1 VSLWVAVPFGIASAI
16 AYGASTAVQHSAAHS
31 EAAEGRGLLQLL
43 RNPRWLLSVAGDAI
57 GLLLQA
63 IALYTGPV
71 VLIQPLLVL
80 ALPVSL
86 AVGRML
92 GGPRPQRDD
101 YLACIGIIA
110 ALAVFF
116 VLLGNPGNGDLL
128 PSRTAALS
136 VAIALTA
143 GALVVAAVRGRS
155 KTTTAVVYGAVA
167 GAGFGFVGVLLNAV
181 ATASNQHQLTRPSG
195 VVALLGL
202 VVVGSGAFIL
212 TQLAFQV
219 GALGASFPANESA
232 APIAAVLLGGVL
244 LHENVPVG
252 PLVLLGYAGCVA
264 VIIASTVRLAN
275 PPSPA
280 KADQRE

>member
-16 AYGASTAVQHSAAHS
+16 AYGAATAVQHSAAHA

-43 RNPRWLLSVAGDAI
+43 RNPRWLQSVGGDAI
-57 GLLLQA
+57 GLLFQA
-63 IALYTGPV
+63 IALSTGPV

-86 AVGRML
+86 PVGRML
-92 GGPRPQRDD
+92 GGPRHQRGD
-101 YLACIGIIA
+101 YLACLGIVA
-110 ALAVFF
+110 ALAAFF
-116 VLLGNPGNGDLL
+116 VLLGDPGTGDLL
-128 PSRTAALS
+128 PGRTAAVSL
-136 VAIALTA
+136 VIALVA
-143 GALVVAAVRGRS
+143 GALAVAAVQGRA
-155 KTTTAVVYGAVA
+155 KTTKAVVYGAVA

-181 ATASNQHQLTRPSG
+181 ATAADQHQLTSASG
-195 VVALLGL
+195 IVPLLGL
-202 VVVGSGAFIL
+202 AVVGAAAFIL

-244 LHENVPVG
+244 LHEKVPVG
-252 PLVLLGYAGCVA
+252 PLVLLGYAACVA
-264 VIIASTVRLAN
+264 VIIAGTVRLAN

-280 KADQRE
+280 MADRGE